1 MMDSHSGWMS
11 PVVLQELPTLV
22 AHSHTFYSPQLH
34 IEKKMGFP
42 VSFKAFDITWYL
54 ILEEIP
60 RL

>member
-1 MMDSHSGWMS
+1 MS
-11 PVVLQELPTLV
+11 SVVLQELPTLA

-34 IEKKMGFP
+34 IEKKIGLS